1 MQSLAPVYE
10 QVADAFAHAKD
21 KIIIAKVDADGVG
34 KSLGHRFGVKGYP
47 SPSSRFDN
55 STLLIIHRNSFEMV
69 LR

>member
-10 QVADAFAHAKD
+10 QVADVFAHVKD

-47 SPSSRFDN
+47 SPSFRFPNSRI
-55 STLLIIHRNSFEMV
+55 LIV
-69 LR
+69 P